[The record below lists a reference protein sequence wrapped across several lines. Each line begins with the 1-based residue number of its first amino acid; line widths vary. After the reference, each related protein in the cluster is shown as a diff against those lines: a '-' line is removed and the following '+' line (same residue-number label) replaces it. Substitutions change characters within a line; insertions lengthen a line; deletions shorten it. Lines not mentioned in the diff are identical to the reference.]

1 MERISNTLIGQVR
14 VYEWKER
21 KKGKRRRKWTC
32 KEEMF
37 RKFFVLV
44 EYLHVR
50 FEVLTVVTYEEYCL
64 L

>member
-1 MERISNTLIGQVR
+1 MERFSNTLMGQVR
-14 VYEWKER
+14 VYECKER
-21 KKGKRRRKWTC
+21 RKETC
-32 KEEMF
+32 KEDMF
-37 RKFFVLV
+37 RIFFILD